1 MYFLYVICGVTRQC
15 IVIPN
20 CVAGQPCSRF
30 RVNHLSADVSVTADR
45 SYWKETSG
53 GGKKRVAKGINMH
66 EVNRCER
73 RSDSKFTW
81 HEKGR
86 SKVAMKAYRWN
97 GLNIPPFLNSTLD
110 GGE

>member
-1 MYFLYVICGVTRQC
+1 M
-15 IVIPN
+15 
-20 CVAGQPCSRF
+20 
-30 RVNHLSADVSVTADR
+30 
-45 SYWKETSG
+45 
-53 GGKKRVAKGINMH
+53 AKGINMH